1 MFFTDLLLEAL
12 FERYVHPMPPTSFLE
27 TLEVTKRSKGKESFL
42 KPKGDMSGE
51 FQVLRCLQVLLFGL
65 CSFTLKQL
73 SSNKAEEDFQLSL
86 YQRKTT
92 KEASNLDSY

>member
-1 MFFTDLLLEAL
+1 
-12 FERYVHPMPPTSFLE
+12 
-27 TLEVTKRSKGKESFL
+27 
-42 KPKGDMSGE
+42 MSGE